1 MSRDSVKLGLD
12 NGGGGSN
19 AGAPT
24 LTTPTLTPTT
34 LRNIEQMFEDR
45 DPHEPPPAHVNAAGF
60 VPPIISPSAG
70 STYISLLS
78 SVSGLS
84 SLNTPSSEVAGVSLP
99 DLISPSLAE
108 IIPIPDITNGRANGN
123 NKIPKP
129 PLLIQ
134 NITSPLPVSSSAVTS
149 SLSSPPSLPAL
160 VEKITSLPP
169 DKLAALQT
177 PVPPLVLKSNNAIS
191 QPADLTI
198 SVRPQSLPEKKERP
212 PSLNLGPIINGNV
225 INKKMERL
233 DNILKSV
240 ATSSTKV
247 SVASAMVLPN
257 GDTHAGIIKQEP
269 LTVEVTSEAAP
280 RRARSVSGPSRKPS
294 LALLQQPVLDY
305 DIGLSG
311 AHNNGGH
318 PEAED
323 DRRKQRRERNKEA
336 AARCRKRRLDL
347 TCTLQTEVD
356 QWEDK
361 VKSLKEELSQLET
374 QKKGLEAIL
383 RKCNSARCKVV
394 KAEVDK

>member
-34 LRNIEQMFEDR
+34 LRNIEQMFADR

-84 SLNTPSSEVAGVSLP
+84 SSLSTPSSEVTGVSLP

-134 NITSPLPVSSSAVTS
+134 NITSPLPVSSSTVSS

-160 VEKITSLPP
+160 VQKITSLPP
-169 DKLAALQT
+169 EKLAALQS
-177 PVPPLVLKSNNAIS
+177 PVPPLVLKSSNAIS

-198 SVRPQSLPEKKERP
+198 SVRPQNLAEKKERP

-225 INKKMERL
+225 INKVPNFINL
-233 DNILKSV
+233 ILCIINTVTRKWRGLT
-240 ATSSTKV
+240 TS
-247 SVASAMVLPN
+247 
-257 GDTHAGIIKQEP
+257 
-269 LTVEVTSEAAP
+269 
-280 RRARSVSGPSRKPS
+280 
-294 LALLQQPVLDY
+294 
-305 DIGLSG
+305 
-311 AHNNGGH
+311 
-318 PEAED
+318 
-323 DRRKQRRERNKEA
+323 
-336 AARCRKRRLDL
+336 
-347 TCTLQTEVD
+347 
-356 QWEDK
+356 
-361 VKSLKEELSQLET
+361 
-374 QKKGLEAIL
+374 
-383 RKCNSARCKVV
+383 
-394 KAEVDK
+394 